1 MMKKPAIEIIDENR
15 SARIERFALGL
26 NKSDWKVIEEIEN
39 ILLTFN
45 LDFETL
51 LKKIR
56 ETPVFQKRLDKCLFE
71 FEDIKLLDDNS
82 IKLLLGKTDTTVL
95 TKALKRSSVD
105 LLDRIFCNL
114 SKRAAAMLKE
124 DMEFAGPLTLEEVE
138 DAQAEVVKEVMNLHR
153 DGKITI
159 R

>member
-56 ETPVFQKRLDKCLFE
+56 ETPVFQQRLDKCRFE

-95 TKALKRSSVD
+95 TKALKRASVD

-114 SKRAAAMLKE
+114 SKRAADMLKE

>member
-1 MMKKPAIEIIDENR
+1 MINKSAIEIIDENR
-15 SARIERFALGL
+15 SSRIERFALGL
-26 NKSDWKVIEEIEN
+26 NKADWKVIEKIEN

-56 ETPVFQKRLDKCLFE
+56 ENPVFQQRLDKCLFE

-114 SKRAAAMLKE
+114 SERAAAMLKE
-124 DMEFAGPLTLEEVE
+124 DMEFADPLTLEEVE

>member
-1 MMKKPAIEIIDENR
+1 MINKSAIAIIDENR
-15 SARIERFALGL
+15 RERIERFVLGL
-26 NKSDWKVIEEIEN
+26 NKADWKVIEEIEN

-95 TKALKRSSVD
+95 TKALKRASVD

-114 SKRAAAMLKE
+114 SERAAAMLKE
-124 DMEFAGPLTLEEVE
+124 DIEFAGPLTLKEVE

>member
-1 MMKKPAIEIIDENR
+1 MMKKPAIAIIDENR
-15 SARIERFALGL
+15 SSRIERFALGL
-26 NKSDWKVIEEIEN
+26 NKADWKVIEEIEN

-56 ETPVFQKRLDKCLFE
+56 ETPVFQQRLDKCRFE

-95 TKALKRSSVD
+95 TKALKRASVD

-114 SKRAAAMLKE
+114 SERAAAMLKE

>member
-56 ETPVFQKRLDKCLFE
+56 ESPVFQKRLDKCLFE

-114 SKRAAAMLKE
+114 SERAAAMLKE
-124 DMEFAGPLTLEEVE
+124 DIEFAGPLTLEEVE

>member
-1 MMKKPAIEIIDENR
+1 MIKKSAIEIIDENR
-15 SARIERFALGL
+15 SARIERFTLGL
-26 NKSDWKVIEEIEN
+26 NKADWKVIEEIEN

-51 LKKIR
+51 LKEIR
-56 ETPVFQKRLDKCLFE
+56 ENPVSQQRPDKCLFE

-114 SKRAAAMLKE
+114 SERAAAMLKE

>member
-1 MMKKPAIEIIDENR
+1 MMKKPAITIIDENR
-15 SARIERFALGL
+15 RERIERFALGL

-51 LKKIR
+51 LKGIR
-56 ETPVFQKRLDKCLFE
+56 ETQVFQKRLDKCLFE